1 MQHANPKRST
11 RRLTALASISALLL
25 GSLALAGCGND
36 DDMPPMEESA
46 PMEQPAQDPV
56 MGDEPPMD
64 EDPMGDDPM
73 SDDPMSQDPMAE
85 DPMAEDPMAED
96 PMDSQEPMVDDDLE
110 DEEPGSF

>member
-36 DDMPPMEESA
+36 DDNMPPMEESA

-73 SDDPMSQDPMAE
+73 SQDPMAE

-96 PMDSQEPMVDDDLE
+96 PLDSQEPMVDDDLE